1 MCGIVGYIGDASA
14 VDHVV
19 EGLKRLEYRGYDSAG
34 VATVSDGQLQL
45 RRKKGKLREL
55 SKVLALDPIAG
66 DLAIGHTRWAT
77 HGRPSDENAHPHV
90 AGDLVLVHNGII
102 ENYLELRESLEAQG
116 VVFHSETDSEVLAQ
130 LIAHQPGADLFE
142 QVLAGLKHVRGAY
155 AIAVISSRDPESIVV
170 AKNASPLVL
179 GTLEDASILASDI
192 PALLPFTRDVIIL
205 EEGDS
210 AILKAGTIE
219 VRRIESGKKVER
231 PVKRIE
237 WSPVMAE
244 KGGHKH
250 FMHKEMH
257 EQSRALSDTLRGR
270 LGLNDEESGLDRS
283 LTDALKNVQRIIF
296 TACGTSWHACLVGR
310 LAIEEL
316 ARVGCEVELASEL
329 RYRHPLFGPET
340 MVIAVSQSGETA
352 DTLAALREAKEQ
364 GSPVCSIVNVLD
376 SSIARESDWV
386 LYTHAGPEIGVAST
400 KAFITQVALLLR
412 LAVSISHVRNVRPE
426 PELQALLD
434 EMRLL
439 PKMVKE
445 TLKIEDAVIEAAHT
459 IQHAK
464 SALFLGRGYHFPV
477 ALEGALKLKEISYIH
492 AEGYAAGEMKHGP
505 IALVEKD
512 LPVISLTLDG
522 RLYEKTVSN
531 MVEVKARDAMTIAI
545 ATEGNETIKDIAD
558 HVLYVPR
565 CSQILSPILATIPLQ
580 LLSYHVADA
589 RGTDIDQP
597 RNLAKSVT
605 VE

>member
-1 MCGIVGYIGDASA
+1 MCGIVGYIGDVDA
-14 VDHVV
+14 VDVV
-19 EGLKRLEYRGYDSAG
+19 IEGLKRLEYRGYDSAG
-34 VATVSDGQLQL
+34 VATVSHGELRT

-55 SKVLALDPIAG
+55 SKLLGVDPIEG
-66 DLAIGHTRWAT
+66 NLAIGHTRWAT
-77 HGRPSDENAHPHV
+77 HGKPSDENAHPHI

-102 ENYLELRESLEAQG
+102 ENYLELRQAMESDG

-130 LIAHQPGADLFE
+130 LISREKGTSLFDR
-142 QVLAGLKHVRGAY
+142 VLSGLKAVRGAY
-155 AIAVISSRDPESIVV
+155 AIAVISEESPDEIIV

-179 GTLEDASILASDI
+179 GTLDGASILASDI

-205 EEGDS
+205 QEGDC
-210 AILKAGTIE
+210 AILKADSIR
-219 VRRIESGKKVER
+219 VSRIDTGAPVER
-231 PVKRIE
+231 PIKRIE

-270 LGLNDEESGLDRS
+270 LGMDAEESALPPTLR
-283 LTDALKNVQRIIF
+283 DALKSVQRIIF

-310 LAIEEL
+310 LAVEEL
-316 ARVGCEVELASEL
+316 ARLGCEVELASEL

-340 MVIAVSQSGETA
+340 LVIGVSQSGETA
-352 DTLAALREAKEQ
+352 DTLAALREAQAQ

-376 SSIARESDWV
+376 SSIAREADWV

-400 KAFITQVALLLR
+400 KAFITQVALLIRVAISIAHLR
-412 LAVSISHVRNVRPE
+412 GAKPEDELAG
-426 PELQALLD
+426 LLD
-434 EMRLL
+434 EMRQL
-439 PKMVKE
+439 PKLVE
-445 TLKIEDAVIEAAHT
+445 DTLAVEDAVIEAAHE

-505 IALVEKD
+505 IALVERGV
-512 LPVISLTLDG
+512 PVISLTLDG

-531 MVEVKARDAMTIAI
+531 MVEVKARDATTLAI
-545 ATEGNETIKDIAD
+545 ATEGNEGIKDVAD
-558 HVLYVPR
+558 HVLYVPK
-565 CSQILSPILATIPLQ
+565 CSEILSSILATIPLQ

>member
-1 MCGIVGYIGDASA
+1 M
-14 VDHVV
+14 
-19 EGLKRLEYRGYDSAG
+19 
-34 VATVSDGQLQL
+34 
-45 RRKKGKLREL
+45 
-55 SKVLALDPIAG
+55 
-66 DLAIGHTRWAT
+66 
-77 HGRPSDENAHPHV
+77 
-90 AGDLVLVHNGII
+90 
-102 ENYLELRESLEAQG
+102 
-116 VVFHSETDSEVLAQ
+116 
-130 LIAHQPGADLFE
+130 
-142 QVLAGLKHVRGAY
+142 
-155 AIAVISSRDPESIVV
+155 
-170 AKNASPLVL
+170 
-179 GTLEDASILASDI
+179 
-192 PALLPFTRDVIIL
+192 IIL

-210 AILKAGTIE
+210 AILKAGSIE
-219 VRRIESGKKVER
+219 VRRIESGEAVER
-231 PVKRIE
+231 PVKRID

-270 LGLNDEESGLDRS
+270 LGLHADESALEPS
-283 LTDALKNVQRIIF
+283 LREAMKGVERIIF

-316 ARVGCEVELASEL
+316 ARLGCEVELASEL
-329 RYRHPLFGPET
+329 RYRHPLFGPDT

-352 DTLAALREAKEQ
+352 DTLAALREAKSQ
-364 GSPVCSIVNVLD
+364 GSPVCSVVNVLD

-400 KAFITQVALLLR
+400 KAFITQVALLIR
-412 LAVSISHVRNVRPE
+412 VAVSVAHLRGAKPQV
-426 PELQALLD
+426 ELEALLD
-434 EMRLL
+434 EMRQL
-439 PKMVKE
+439 PQLVEK
-445 TLKIEDAVIEAAHT
+445 TLEVESAVIRAAQK

-505 IALVEKD
+505 IALIEKD

-531 MVEVKARDAMTIAI
+531 MAEVKARDAMTIAI
-545 ATEGNETIKDIAD
+545 ATEGNAAIADVAD
-558 HVLYVPR
+558 HVLYVPA
-565 CSQILSPILATIPLQ
+565 CSEILSSILATIPLQ